1 MDIHESGED
10 YLEQIL
16 SLSERHGGYA
26 RSVDIANA
34 LNFSKPSV
42 SIAMKNLRERGY
54 ITMDAESH
62 IRLTDA
68 GREIAERIYDRH
80 RRLSQFLISLGV
92 SEEQAK
98 EDACKMEHD
107 LSEETFH
114 AMCSAMLECRA
125 CANRQDYPENIEA

>member
-16 SLSERHGGYA
+16 ILQTKGGYA
-26 RSVDIANA
+26 RSIDIAVA

-42 SIAMKNLRERGY
+42 SIAMKTLRERGY

-62 IRLTDA
+62 IRLTDS
-68 GREIAERIYDRH
+68 GRAIAERIYDRH
-80 RRLSQFLISLGV
+80 QKLTAFLVSLGV
-92 SEEQAK
+92 SESAAR

-107 LSEETFH
+107 ISDETFH
-114 AMCSAMLECRA
+114 AMCAMLTGGK
-125 CANRQDYPENIEA
+125 

>member
-1 MDIHESGED
+1 MAQIRESGED

-16 SLSERHGGYA
+16 ILERTGGFA
-26 RSVDIANA
+26 RSIDIAAA

-54 ITMDAESH
+54 ITMDADSH
-62 IRLTDA
+62 IHLTEY
-68 GREIAERIYDRH
+68 GREVAERVYDRH
-80 RRLSQFLISLGV
+80 EKLTACLMHLGV
-92 SEEQAK
+92 PEQIAR

-114 AMCSAMLECRA
+114 ALCSVL
-125 CANRQDYPENIEA
+125 DWKK

>member
-16 SLSERHGGYA
+16 ILQTKGGYA
-26 RSVDIANA
+26 RSIDIAVA

-42 SIAMKNLRERGY
+42 SIAMKTLRERGY

-62 IRLTDA
+62 IRLTDS
-68 GREIAERIYDRH
+68 GRAIAERIYDRH
-80 RRLSQFLISLGV
+80 QKLTAFLISLGV
-92 SEEQAK
+92 SETAAR

-107 LSEETFH
+107 ISDETFH
-114 AMCSAMLECRA
+114 AMCAMIKG
-125 CANRQDYPENIEA
+125 DK